1 MNDIIPHLQIM
12 PVLWWFSPLR
22 SIQDGK
28 TISEYG
34 ELIHFFNEFPPLF
47 ISSNLSFLTILHIS
61 NNNQLISLPD
71 SIGNL
76 SSLILL
82 NISNNNQLISLPD
95 FIENLFLIHL
105 WISYNNQLI
114 SLPDSIGKLFS
125 LTKLWISNNNK
136 LILLPDSIA

>member
-76 SSLILL
+76 FSLIELR
-82 NISNNNQLISLPD
+82 ISN
-95 FIENLFLIHL
+95 
-105 WISYNNQLI
+105 NNQLI